1 MFDPLTP
8 LLFCR
13 SLKIL
18 HCPLVDY
25 FVKYILLIQQLRN
38 VIVAW
43 QNRAPVLV
51 EICWV
56 VLLWWDVEIRACCS
70 TWHEKKH
77 EFMKTLCLWR
87 KFHLVFK
94 RSVHWRH
101 LYLGWGSER
110 DSEEIQ
116 CRFSVRPT
124 VAREAGSEDGMKI
137 CVTKYLHRNTS
148 VLLHVVTCGDVDFS
162 SLFFSFF
169 ITMLFPLWLQVTA
182 DLAAI
187 WGKKS
192 PALHQRIKNVIGWQ
206 WQEAVL
212 GRGHPPLCYCF
223 FFFFS
228 LLGCVV
234 TQRLSSDRLSQMSVN
249 ETQTEC
255 GVMAAPLLQCCT
267 WTQMR
272 ACGEKRRRSAFHKAL
287 VSCEAAPR
295 HNHKSSRWKLGVRHI
310 PT

>member
-110 DSEEIQ
+110 DSEEIH

-148 VLLHVVTCGDVDFS
+148 VLLHIVTCGDVDFS
-162 SLFFSFF
+162 SFFLLLFHYYVVPTVTPGHS
-169 ITMLFPLWLQVTA
+169 WLGSY
-182 DLAAI
+182 L
-187 WGKKS
+187 GKKIS
-192 PALHQRIKNVIGWQ
+192 CITSEGREHHWLTVTGSSSRSWSSTAL
-206 WQEAVL
+206 L
-212 GRGHPPLCYCF
+212 LF
-223 FFFFS
+223 FFFFFTAR
-228 LLGCVV
+228 LCCNPKIELWQ
-234 TQRLSSDRLSQMSVN
+234 TQSDVSQWDADRMWSHGSSSAPVLHLDSDESVR
-249 ETQTEC
+249 
-255 GVMAAPLLQCCT
+255 
-267 WTQMR
+267 W
-272 ACGEKRRRSAFHKAL
+272 EKEEVCF
-287 VSCEAAPR
+287 P
-295 HNHKSSRWKLGVRHI
+295 
-310 PT
+310 

>member
-1 MFDPLTP
+1 
-8 LLFCR
+8 
-13 SLKIL
+13 
-18 HCPLVDY
+18 
-25 FVKYILLIQQLRN
+25 
-38 VIVAW
+38 
-43 QNRAPVLV
+43 
-51 EICWV
+51 
-56 VLLWWDVEIRACCS
+56 
-70 TWHEKKH
+70 
-77 EFMKTLCLWR
+77 MKTLCLWR

-110 DSEEIQ
+110 DSEEFQ

-223 FFFFS
+223 FFFFFTAR
-228 LLGCVV
+228 LCCNPKIELWQ
-234 TQRLSSDRLSQMSVN
+234 TQSDVSQWDADRMWSHGSFSAPVLHLDSDESVR
-249 ETQTEC
+249 
-255 GVMAAPLLQCCT
+255 
-267 WTQMR
+267 W
-272 ACGEKRRRSAFHKAL
+272 EKEEVCF
-287 VSCEAAPR
+287 P
-295 HNHKSSRWKLGVRHI
+295 
-310 PT
+310 